1 MSAVRRELGAAVAGC
16 ALAGGLAL
24 SAGGQTWATV
34 TVTRP
39 PPLPPV
45 GEALT
50 GATVAPLVAACGL
63 VLLAAAVAVL
73 AVRGAGRAAVGALVL
88 ASGLVLGWSAV
99 RSLVSGPGPG
109 PLAPGETAAV
119 DLAAGW
125 PVLCLVAAVLAA
137 TAGLLVVV
145 RGRRW
150 PGMGRRYERTPGAAA
165 PAPARA
171 RTDEDRALDAW
182 RALDRGDDP
191 TADPTDDPGDDDPA
205 TTTPATTTRRP
216 GRPAA
221 PSRVGPPVRWAPG
234 QPRPLPGPARDE
246 PTSSE
251 EAE

>member
-1 MSAVRRELGAAVAGC
+1 MSGSAVPPAPPDGSGPGTPDPRRELGAAVAGC

-45 GEALT
+45 TEALA
-50 GATVAPLVAACGL
+50 GSAVAPLATAAGL
-63 VLLAAAVAVL
+63 LLLAAAVAVL
-73 AVRGAGRAAVGALVL
+73 AVRGVGRAAVGVLVAAAGVVL
-88 ASGLVLGWSAV
+88 AWAGGRVLVA
-99 RSLVSGPGPG
+99 GPDPV
-109 PLAPGETAAV
+109 PTAPGETV
-119 DLAAGW
+119 STDLSAGW
-125 PVLCLVAAVLAA
+125 PVLCLVAAAVALA
-137 TAGLLVVV
+137 AGLLVLA

-191 TADPTDDPGDDDPA
+191 TDDPTGDPTGDLAGDPVADPAPGVAATTDDPA
-205 TTTPATTTRRP
+205 TRAPGRRP
-216 GRPAA
+216 
-221 PSRVGPPVRWAPG
+221 
-234 QPRPLPGPARDE
+234 
-246 PTSSE
+246 
-251 EAE
+251 